1 MGMFNLI
8 KNAPKFFEL
17 FQKGKEVANPE
28 TWKNATV
35 ATNVLVALLGTFVG
49 LSKTFG
55 YDLGVDDATLQNLAA
70 GIVASVGVVNAVMH
84 VVTSKRVGV

>member
-1 MGMFNLI
+1 MSILDTI
-8 KNAPKFFEL
+8 KNVPKFFEL

-35 ATNVLVALLGTFVG
+35 ATNVVVALLGTFVG

-55 YDLGVDDATLQNLAA
+55 YDLGLDDGTLQNLAA